1 MCMKG
6 TKEEC
11 VLVERMTKVETKQ
24 TFIIG
29 GMIVMFLMIAF
40 MTLKMLNAQIFLLT
54 GNDGLRTIS
63 VETRQ
68 DVKTISSEAKTISG
82 ECQEARGGD

>member
-29 GMIVMFLMIAF
+29 GMIVMFLMITF

-63 VETRQ
+63 VETRS
-68 DVKTISSEAKTISG
+68 DVKAITESQKEMKP
-82 ECQEARGGD
+82 

>member
-6 TKEEC
+6 TNEEC
-11 VLVERMTKVETKQ
+11 VLVERMTKVEIKQ

-63 VETRQ
+63 VETRS
-68 DVKTISSEAKTISG
+68 DVKAITESQKEMKP
-82 ECQEARGGD
+82 

>member
-11 VLVERMTKVETKQ
+11 VLIERMTKVEIKQ
-24 TFIIG
+24 TCIIIG
-29 GMIVMFLMIAF
+29 MVAMFVMLAF

-63 VETRQ
+63 VETRS
-68 DVKTISSEAKTISG
+68 DVKAVVESQKEIKP
-82 ECQEARGGD
+82 